1 MAFSDL
7 EITVIGGGIGGLAAA
22 IALRQRG
29 ANVVVLEQAEAIR
42 EVGAGL
48 QISPNGLR
56 VLAALGLD
64 TRLAEVSCRGQAV
77 SLRDGARGAEVARV
91 DLTGAEPGYYFVHRA
106 DLIDLLGAA
115 AREAGVK
122 LRLLQK
128 VAEVTPGAPPAISL
142 ANGDRCGGDLVV
154 GADGLHSVLR
164 PALNGPAEPFFTG
177 QVAWRAVVPNVTDHP
192 AEARVHMG
200 PGRHVVTYPLRDGS
214 VVNMVAVEERKGWV
228 AEGWSHRDEAA
239 NLRAAFSG
247 MSPEL
252 RRLMEGAEAPGL
264 WGLFRH
270 PVARRWHGEGVAILG
285 DAAHPTLPF
294 LAQGANLALED
305 AFVLAASL
313 DGAPDVA
320 AGLQRYQARRRD
332 RAAKV
337 IAAANGNAWK
347 YHLRNPLIR
356 GAAHMVLGLASRA
369 APGQMVKQFDWLYG
383 YDATRGAA

>member
-1 MAFSDL
+1 MTLSELD
-7 EITVIGGGIGGLAAA
+7 IKVIGGGIGGLAAA
-22 IALRQRG
+22 LALRRRG
-29 ANVVVLEQAEAIR
+29 ARVVVLEQAEAIR

-48 QISPNGLR
+48 QVSPNGLR

-64 TRLAEVSCRGQAV
+64 ARLAEVSCRGQAV
-77 SLRDGARGAEVARV
+77 SLREGASGSEVARI
-91 DLTGAEPGYYFVHRA
+91 DLRGAEPGYSFVHRA
-106 DLIDLLGAA
+106 DLVDLLGRA

-128 VAEVTPGAPPAISL
+128 VAEVTPGARPSILL
-142 ANGDRCGGDLVV
+142 ANGDRSGGDLVI

-164 PALNGPAEPFFTG
+164 PVLNGVAEPFFTG

-200 PGRHVVTYPLRDGS
+200 PGRHVVTYPLRDGRA
-214 VVNMVAVEERKGWV
+214 VNMVAVEERRDWV
-228 AEGWSHRDEAA
+228 AEGWSHRDDAA

-247 MSPEL
+247 MSAEL
-252 RRLMEGAEAPGL
+252 RHLMEGAEAPGL

-270 PVARRWHGEGVAILG
+270 PVARRWHGPGVAILG

-305 AFVLAASL
+305 AYVLAASL

-320 AGLQRYQARRRD
+320 TGLQRYQMRRRD

-356 GAAHMVLGLASRA
+356 GVAHRVLGLASRA

-383 YDATRGAA
+383 YDATGGAA